1 MLGTGLAGFQ
11 KFFPRVGKNGG
22 SGSRP
27 WKILMNTFQTL
38 ENGEWLARLSAA
50 RGGLSDTLYAM
61 YSGLT
66 GGITTDP
73 ALMSI
78 PADDHLPQRG
88 DGVFESLK
96 CLNGQLYN
104 AEAHLERLELSCRG
118 IGMKP
123 PCPRAELLEII
134 CATIRAGGK
143 RDCLI
148 RVLVSRGT
156 ENMGIDPALC
166 KGPML
171 YVVAYLYKARVENGR
186 LKPAR
191 VALSKV
197 PIKPPEYATIK
208 TCNYLPNVLMKLEA
222 NQRGLDFVIC
232 TDPHGNL
239 GEGATE
245 NIGILT
251 PENELL
257 MPTPE
262 FVLSGTT
269 ARRVLALA
277 QTLAADGVL
286 KAAEY
291 RNVSPEQAALAKE
304 MFIFGTTTDVTP
316 VIEWEGRPV
325 GGGKPGP
332 VADKLLALLKGDM
345 TPASETLT
353 QVTGI
358 GSQESKGGDQ
368 KTGERLSD
376 PDIGCHFGKGN
387 LQSEHSN
394 TIQ

>member
-1 MLGTGLAGFQ
+1 MEKLHTL
-11 KFFPRVGKNGG
+11 KN
-22 SGSRP
+22 S
-27 WKILMNTFQTL
+27 
-38 ENGEWLARLSAA
+38 EWLVRLSEA
-50 RGGLSDTLYAM
+50 RGSLSTTLYAM

-73 ALMSI
+73 VLMMI

-104 AEAHLERLELSCRG
+104 ADAHLERLELSCKG
-118 IGMKP
+118 IGMEP

-156 ENMGIDPALC
+156 ENMGIDPSLC
-166 KGPML
+166 KGP
-171 YVVAYLYKARVENGR
+171 VVYIVVYRYTARIENGK

-191 VALSKV
+191 VALSSV
-197 PIKPPEYATIK
+197 PVKPPQFATIK
-208 TCNYLPNVLMKLEA
+208 TCNYLTNVLMKLEA
-222 NQRGLDFVIC
+222 NQRGLDFVISV
-232 TDPHGNL
+232 DENGNL

-251 PENELL
+251 PDNELL
-257 MPTPE
+257 MPTPDY
-262 FVLSGTT
+262 VLSGTT
-269 ARRVLALA
+269 ARRTLELAK
-277 QTLAADGVL
+277 TLVADGTL

-291 RNVSPEQAALAKE
+291 RDIPLEQAALAKE
-304 MFIFGTTTDVTP
+304 ILIFGTTTDVTP

-325 GGGKPGP
+325 GDGKPGP
-332 VADKLLALLKGDM
+332 VAEKLLALLRSDM

-353 QVTGI
+353 KVF
-358 GSQESKGGDQ
+358 
-368 KTGERLSD
+368 L
-376 PDIGCHFGKGN
+376 
-387 LQSEHSN
+387 
-394 TIQ
+394 